1 MKNLAFGDQLM
12 LLVLNRTERGLKLRN
27 LLLTTGAMCL
37 LDVFRQV
44 EEFRLLLL
52 LLSDVCLF
60 LMYAIAA
67 LLSNESVGRMEWVLI
82 GGLLWLS
89 GISW

>member
-1 MKNLAFGDQLM
+1 MSH
-12 LLVLNRTERGLKLRN
+12 GL
-27 LLLTTGAMCL
+27 
-37 LDVFRQV
+37 FRQV

-52 LLSDVCLF
+52 LLSDVCLL

-89 GISW
+89 VISW